1 MVKRNFDT
9 LGGGG
14 VIVAVVAITSIV
26 EEVVLVVGLWETVT
40 VLSGRERVVVGK
52 LVLRYPQFG
61 HVLSSPKRVL
71 QFGQYLI
78 PDKI

>member
-61 HVLSSPKRVL
+61 HVLLSPKRVL
-71 QFGQYLI
+71 QFGQCLI